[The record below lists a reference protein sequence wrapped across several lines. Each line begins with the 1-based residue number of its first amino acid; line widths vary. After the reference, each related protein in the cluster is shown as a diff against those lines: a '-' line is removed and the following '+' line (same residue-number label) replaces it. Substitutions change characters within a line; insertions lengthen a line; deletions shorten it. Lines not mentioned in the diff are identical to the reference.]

1 MDKAE
6 ASEGLNNEI
15 YDRMGGE
22 LGNLGTDEAVKEKL
36 LRVCRGLTMTRKIA
50 DHFSYEHILLRAAE
64 EYAEAS
70 AALLRMRRALVIG
83 DGSVPEAR
91 EALASELA
99 DCRVMHDQIVCK
111 EPMLHD
117 MEMKEY
123 FRKAERTIKRYHVR
137 EKED

>member
-15 YDRMGGE
+15 YDRMSGE

-50 DHFSYEHILLRAAE
+50 EHFSYEHILLRAAE

-70 AALLRMRRALVIG
+70 AALLRMRRAL
-83 DGSVPEAR
+83 SKT
-91 EALASELA
+91 LASSSS
-99 DCRVMHDQIVCK
+99 
-111 EPMLHD
+111 
-117 MEMKEY
+117 
-123 FRKAERTIKRYHVR
+123 KRGASAHAQGAR
-137 EKED
+137 HRRRLGAGSA